1 MQPVSTGARQYDART
16 IALHWATA
24 GLIAVQFGIAQ
35 VIDLFPSG
43 MPRVAVRSTHIVL
56 GVVMVGLLLARV
68 VWRATEG
75 RRLPAADRGA
85 LHLVAKATHWT
96 LYGLL
101 AAMLALGVVTT
112 WARGDNIFGLF
123 RLPKFDPSN
132 PALGEQLLE
141 IHGALVMVLLVLAAV
156 HAGAALAH
164 HYLWRDGVLRRM
176 LPGRAG
182 Q

>member
-1 MQPVSTGARQYDART
+1 MQPVSAAARQYDART

-24 GLIAVQFGIAQ
+24 GLIATQWGIAQ

-56 GVVMVGLLLARV
+56 GVVLVGVLLARV
-68 VWRATEG
+68 AWRATEG

-85 LHLVAKATHWT
+85 LHVVAKATHWT
-96 LYGLL
+96 MYGLL
-101 AAMLALGVVTT
+101 AAVLALGVATT

-123 RLPKFDPSN
+123 RLPKLDPTN
-132 PALGEQLLE
+132 PDLGEQLLG
-141 IHGALVMVLLVLAAV
+141 IHGTLVTVLLVLAAV

-164 HYLWRDGVLRRM
+164 HYLWKDGVLRRM

>member
-24 GLIAVQFGIAQ
+24 GLIAAQWGIAQ
-35 VIDLFPSG
+35 VIDLFPAG

-56 GVVMVGLLLARV
+56 GLVLVGVLLARV

-75 RRLPAADRGA
+75 RRLPAADRGP
-85 LHLVAKATHWT
+85 LHVIAKATHWT
-96 LYGLL
+96 MYGLL
-101 AAMLALGVVTT
+101 AAVLALGVMTT

-123 RLPKFDPSN
+123 RLPKLDPAN
-132 PALGEQLLE
+132 PGLGDWLLE
-141 IHGALVMVLLVLAAV
+141 VHGTVVVVLLGLAAI

-164 HYLWRDGVLRRM
+164 HYFWKDGVLRRM
-176 LPGRAG
+176 LPGQLR
-182 Q
+182 

>member
-1 MQPVSTGARQYDART
+1 MQPVSIGAQKYDTRT

-24 GLIAVQFGIAQ
+24 GLIATQWGIAQ

-43 MPRVAVRSTHIVL
+43 MPRVTVRSTHILL
-56 GVVMVGLLLARV
+56 GVVLMGVLLARV
-68 VWRATEG
+68 AWRATEG

-85 LHLVAKATHWT
+85 LHVVAKATHWT
-96 LYGLL
+96 MYSLL
-101 AAMLALGVVTT
+101 AAVLALGVATT

-123 RLPKFDPSN
+123 RLPKLN
-132 PALGEQLLE
+132 PANPDLGEQLLN
-141 IHGALVMVLLVLAAV
+141 IHGTLVTMLLALAAV
-156 HAGAALAH
+156 HAGAALSH

-176 LPGRAG
+176 LPGRAE